1 MNADQYIAARV
12 SLDMKVRLRA
22 LAERR
27 QITESGLLKQFV
39 EVMLQ
44 TSEDEGTEGVVPPR
58 PAPDRTTRLMI
69 RLRPD
74 DRLLL
79 SERAAPRG
87 MAPATYVAV
96 LTRAHLR
103 SLSPLPREE
112 LLALKRSVA
121 ELGSFGQNL
130 NQIARAANVGSP
142 VAGPGAD
149 GVQAMIRI
157 CEGLRVH
164 VKTLL
169 LANQRSWNQGHA
181 NDE

>member
-1 MNADQYIAARV
+1 
-12 SLDMKVRLRA
+12 MKVRLRA
-22 LAERR
+22 LAEQR
-27 QITESGLLKQFV
+27 QLTESGLLKQFV
-39 EVMLQ
+39 EVMLRA
-44 TSEDEGTEGVVPPR
+44 SDAGAEEVAPPR

-79 SERAAPRG
+79 RERAAARG

-121 ELGSFGQNL
+121 ELGSFGRNL
-130 NQIARAANVGSP
+130 NQIARAANIGGHVTGQGTEE
-142 VAGPGAD
+142 VWT
-149 GVQAMIRI
+149 MLRI

-164 VKTLL
+164 MKALL

-181 NDE
+181 NNE

>member
-1 MNADQYIAARV
+1 MNVDQYIAARV
-12 SLDMKVRLRA
+12 SSDMKTRLRA

-27 QITESGLLKQFV
+27 QITESVLLKQFV
-39 EVMLQ
+39 EVMLC
-44 TSEDEGTEGVVPPR
+44 TGEEGTEEIAPPR
-58 PAPDRTTRLMI
+58 PTPDRTTRLMI

-79 SERAAPRG
+79 RERAAARG

-121 ELGSFGQNL
+121 ELGSFGRNL
-130 NQIARAANVGSP
+130 NQIARAANVDGA

-149 GVQAMIRI
+149 GVQAMLRI

-164 VKTLL
+164 VKALL
-169 LANQRSWNQGHA
+169 LANQRSWSQGHA

>member
-12 SLDMKVRLRA
+12 SSDMKARLHA

-27 QITESGLLKQFV
+27 QVTESGLLKQFV
-39 EVMLQ
+39 EVMLRA
-44 TSEDEGTEGVVPPR
+44 SEGGTEAIAPPM

-79 SERAAPRG
+79 RERAAARG

-96 LTRAHLR
+96 LIRSHLR

-121 ELGSFGQNL
+121 ELGSVGRSL
-130 NQIARAANVGSP
+130 SQIARAAN
-142 VAGPGAD
+142 AGGQITVPNMEA
-149 GVQAMIRI
+149 ARIMLRI
-157 CEGLRVH
+157 CEALHGN
-164 VKTLL
+164 VKALL
-169 LANQRSWNQGHA
+169 LANQRSWNQEA
-181 NDE
+181 CR